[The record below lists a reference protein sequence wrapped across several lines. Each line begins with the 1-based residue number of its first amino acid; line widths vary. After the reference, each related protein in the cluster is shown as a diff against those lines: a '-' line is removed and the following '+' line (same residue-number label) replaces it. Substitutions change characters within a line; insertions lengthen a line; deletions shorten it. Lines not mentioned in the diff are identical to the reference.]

1 MFHYF
6 MFFPAKKKESNKTCL
21 LPYLF
26 GAVSQLSERLSLGLL
41 FSTRPLNKIE
51 TPSHTAHVF
60 YLTQPISI
68 LKFTDSY
75 SKAGTCAY
83 YEDSFYL
90 NLSLSIAWFLY
101 LPSSECICHRGRIFS
116 PSFLHLFC
124 SQHQGLYQAWGTQC
138 HSICQWIPCSRP
150 FSLYLFMH

>member
-101 LPSSECICHRGRIFS
+101 LPSSRFSQSPQHSFQMVAVLNTLFLFTLPFYLLAPPYLQRGRS
-116 PSFLHLFC
+116 
-124 SQHQGLYQAWGTQC
+124 A
-138 HSICQWIPCSRP
+138 
-150 FSLYLFMH
+150 

>member
-51 TPSHTAHVF
+51 TPSHTVHVF

-101 LPSSECICHRGRIFS
+101 LPSSRFSHSPQHSFQMVAVLNTLFLFTLPFYLLAPPYLQRGRS
-116 PSFLHLFC
+116 
-124 SQHQGLYQAWGTQC
+124 A
-138 HSICQWIPCSRP
+138 
-150 FSLYLFMH
+150 